1 MNIPRDAIMIENN
14 MSIRKADY
22 PAFVRTLRHI
32 LKRPDWNKELTDE
45 DVTQLCGFN
54 LHIHDNDDD
63 IWLDWYTGYIFSEPA
78 PDDDEILIAIAP
90 YVIDGCKVT
99 FRDSEE
105 ESYFGASFHGGK
117 AYKITGHIAWEED
130 DEPLTIN

>member
-14 MSIRKADY
+14 MAIRKADY
-22 PAFVRTLRHI
+22 PRFIRALRHI

-45 DVTQLCGFN
+45 AVTQLCGFN
-54 LHIHDNDDD
+54 LHIPGNDGN
-63 IWLDWYTGYIFSEPA
+63 IWLDWYTGYIVSEAA

-90 YVIDGCKVT
+90 YVIDGGHVT
-99 FRDSEE
+99 FEDYEE
-105 ESYFGASFHGGK
+105 QSYFGVSYHGGK

-130 DEPLTIN
+130 DEPLTID